1 MTFDE
6 LQAVANGDSH
16 WRGWVITH
24 GDDGILLLHVRSG
37 GTASLMC
44 AMNEAE
50 VDGPRGTVKLTRA
63 ERSEVDT
70 IERVYAAANLDDSL
84 IENRIDI

>member
-24 GDDGILLLHVRSG
+24 GNDGILLLHVRSG

-44 AMNEAE
+44 ALNEVE
-50 VDGPRGTVKLTRA
+50 VDGPRGTVELTKA
-63 ERSEVDT
+63 EYNEVAT
-70 IERVYAAANLDDSL
+70 IEQVYAAADLDDSL